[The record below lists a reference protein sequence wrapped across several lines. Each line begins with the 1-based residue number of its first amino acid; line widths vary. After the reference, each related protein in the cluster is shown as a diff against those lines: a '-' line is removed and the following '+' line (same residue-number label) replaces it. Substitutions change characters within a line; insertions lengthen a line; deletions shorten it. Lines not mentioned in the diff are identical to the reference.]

1 MRGLLQMSDADS
13 VKPAHL
19 CVPFCLTQWQALG
32 ATAAGMGFFAALYG
46 VAAYADK
53 ASTVPFVR
61 FPPDAVLPC
70 SPCERCS
77 HAGLLLGRAG
87 KVLVSQMGVRIT
99 QAPREYPYDDLKSE
113 MGGEQRKL

>member
-1 MRGLLQMSDADS
+1 M
-13 VKPAHL
+13 
-19 CVPFCLTQWQALG
+19 TQWQALG

-53 ASTVPFVR
+53 ASTVPYVR
-61 FPPDAVLPC
+61 RLITLGCRAC
-70 SPCERCS
+70 SYSDGSAQGCS
-77 HAGLLLGRAG
+77 AALRSRSVSSAT
-87 KVLVSQMGVRIT
+87 SQMTVRSA